1 MLLKRIAAGISAAVL
16 FGSLS
21 ASETVL
27 FEDHFNSP
35 DAFGR
40 YRCEPGARYSAT
52 GGRGNSGCLFF
63 ESNSSGHSARVFLK
77 LNPEQIAGKI
87 RLSAWYRGENIGKSA
102 PWFGPKVM
110 LVCKTAHGAAYP
122 EISKRR
128 GTYSWEYGECEI
140 ETPPGCRELEL
151 VLGIQNCFGK
161 VWIDDV
167 KIERLA
173 PPMKLSY
180 IPYDI
185 RLQKTP
191 LLRGVMSGK
200 HLEEKDF
207 QDLKAWNVNFM
218 RYQMNPGRKTDL
230 SGREA
235 FLQWIDSEI
244 RKIDRLIPRAERN
257 GIRLLLDM
265 HKGPGTDHTS
275 VSSNR
280 LNWNRYDV
288 DTFVLAWEKL
298 ARRYKDNP
306 VVFGYDLLNE
316 PAVAKTARNVPGWQE
331 IVERTVQA
339 IRAIDPLKPII
350 IEPAEGGSPQGFIT
364 LRPIQ
369 AEHLIYSVHFYH
381 PQEYTHQTDRLKSP
395 IRFQGGKAYIKE
407 KLAPVLAF
415 QKTYRVPILVGEF
428 SASAWAPGA
437 HEYLKLCIEVFEEY
451 GWDWVYHA
459 FRESHWWD
467 VELEGAM
474 DRMVPVSNS
483 LRKQVLLKGFS
494 ANETQKTSSGS
505 DGGRSKQRR

>member
-1 MLLKRIAAGISAAVL
+1 MSLKRIVAGMSAAVL
-16 FGSLS
+16 LGSIS
-21 ASETVL
+21 ASETIL
-27 FEDHFNSP
+27 FEENFHSP
-35 DAFGR
+35 ESSAG
-40 YRCEPGARYSAT
+40 YRREAGTRYSPT

-63 ESNSSGHSARVFLK
+63 ESDSPKHSARMFLK
-77 LNPEQIAGKI
+77 LNPKQFAGKI
-87 RLSAWYRGENIGKSA
+87 RLSAWCRGENIGKSA

-122 EISKRR
+122 EIPKKR

-140 ETPPGCRELEL
+140 ETPPGCSELEL
-151 VLGIQNCFGK
+151 VLGIQNCSGK
-161 VWIDDV
+161 LWIDDI
-167 KIERLA
+167 KIEQLA
-173 PPMKLSY
+173 PPVKFTY
-180 IPYDI
+180 RPYDI
-185 RLQKTP
+185 HLQKTP
-191 LLRGVMSGK
+191 VLRGVMSGN

-235 FLQWIDSEI
+235 FLKWINSEI
-244 RKIDRLIPRAERN
+244 RKIDSLIPRAERN

-265 HKGPGTDHTS
+265 HKGPGTEHTS

-298 ARRYKDNP
+298 ARRYKNNP
-306 VVFGYDLLNE
+306 AVFGYDILNE
-316 PAVAKTARNVPGWQE
+316 PEMAKTARDVLGWQE
-331 IVERTVQA
+331 IAERTVRA

-350 IEPAEGGSPQGFIT
+350 IEPTEGGSPQGFIT

-381 PQEYTHQTDRLKSP
+381 PQEYTHQTDQLKSP
-395 IRFQGGKAYIKE
+395 IRFQGGKAYIK
-407 KLAPVLAF
+407 KQLAPVLAF

-428 SASAWAPGA
+428 SASAWAPDA

-451 GWDWVYHA
+451 GWDWIYHA

-467 VELEGAM
+467 VELEG
-474 DRMVPVSNS
+474 RMGHMIPASNT
-483 LRKQVLLKGFS
+483 LRKQVLLEGFS
-494 ANETQKTSSGS
+494 ANEHRK
-505 DGGRSKQRR
+505 RVPVR